1 MVKSKVV
8 KRVGELYPN
17 IKRWTKR
24 VDIFSLSY
32 LAIPIN
38 SYKHW
43 NCLIVVN
50 PKALLTN
57 PKECKIIFL
66 DSMFEKRD
74 HLFPVAIRRFLELEL
89 QERKQISLSLQDI
102 KVYQLL
108 IPRQTNNHDCGL
120 YTLVYLQR
128 LLKNSEILDRDFEV
142 IANRD
147 QLNLFP
153 RSIIF
158 CMREL
163 LRQLFKNLVTR
174 ADNIE
179 AIQNYKEEIWKIERE
194 SKEEDYDKID
204 NEEFSKFFQFHSHLL
219 DNKSKSRAEIEYE
232 CKIKFYLDADVNYF
246 KKDIFM

>member
-1 MVKSKVV
+1 MIKLLPETDLNDTIIDGYLKLISTYILPPESKSQTFIFSTFFVSKLLGDILQEDLFYVKDTDMVKSKVV

-89 QERKQISLSLQDI
+89 QERKQISLSL
-102 KVYQLL
+102 
-108 IPRQTNNHDCGL
+108 
-120 YTLVYLQR
+120 
-128 LLKNSEILDRDFEV
+128 
-142 IANRD
+142 
-147 QLNLFP
+147 
-153 RSIIF
+153 
-158 CMREL
+158 
-163 LRQLFKNLVTR
+163 
-174 ADNIE
+174 
-179 AIQNYKEEIWKIERE
+179 
-194 SKEEDYDKID
+194 
-204 NEEFSKFFQFHSHLL
+204 
-219 DNKSKSRAEIEYE
+219 
-232 CKIKFYLDADVNYF
+232 
-246 KKDIFM
+246 